1 MKFFAVSKSDD
12 SIHILDI
19 NDVIALKK
27 RGKTIEYHT
36 QTGVYEHVTS
46 LESLV
51 PFLKQFG
58 YERLDRDNIV
68 NMNKISSFDPERNKV
83 MFEGGADEE
92 QSFTVSWTNV
102 QKVKE
107 FLSSKKKEE
116 D

>member
-1 MKFFAVSKSDD
+1 MKFLAVSKSDD

-36 QTGVYEHVTS
+36 HTDVYEHVTS

-58 YERLDRDNIV
+58 YERLDRDNII
-68 NMNKISSFDPERNKV
+68 NMNKINRFDSETNKV
-83 MFEGGADEE
+83 IFECEAGEE
-92 QSFTVSWTNV
+92 QSFTVSWANV
-102 QKVKE
+102 QKVKDI
-107 FLSSKKKEE
+107 LNAKKNKE